1 MPRFS
6 DSERDMWEIEE
17 SKKVSKIPDHE
28 IDAKYE
34 RGEQRI
40 VTESNREKLPN
51 FVAAMKKPGY
61 LDLRPFYQ
69 RRARWDADRQ
79 SKLIESF
86 IMNVPVPPI
95 FLYEKR
101 FNQYEVMDGQQR
113 INAIQDFYD
122 NTLKL
127 KGLKSWPELNGRTY
141 KTLPE
146 KVRAGIDRRSISSI
160 VLLKE
165 SAPDE
170 EADWLLKLIVFERLN
185 TGGVKLSRQEIRNCL
200 YYGRLNKLLLKAAN
214 HLAFRRAWDIP
225 DVPFQVGD
233 SVPTALSENTMFSK
247 MEDTELILRFFAL
260 RHHKTF
266 RGSIQGFFDKYMIRS
281 LDFEDGDFEFLES
294 EFSETI
300 DACVTIFGEHVFRPF
315 DVELDAFDSK
325 PQKAFADSVM
335 VGICESLPH
344 KKVLIERRNEVLEQT
359 KNLFRDHPEKTFT
372 GAGNSKTDIQNRIQL
387 FIDMLNNVAKA

>member
-1 MPRFS
+1 MPNFGP
-6 DSERDMWEIEE
+6 SETNMWGNDRLIAVER
-17 SKKVSKIPDHE
+17 VPDHL

-51 FVAAMKKPGY
+51 FVAALKKTGY
-61 LDLRPFYQ
+61 MDLRPFYQ
-69 RRARWDADRQ
+69 RRARWDAKRQ

-95 FLYEKR
+95 FLYEKQ

-113 INAIQDFYD
+113 INAIQDFYE
-122 NTLKL
+122 NSLTLT
-127 KGLKSWPELNGRTY
+127 GLESWPELNGRTY

-170 EADWLLKLIVFERLN
+170 ESDWLLKLIVFERLN

-200 YYGRLNKLLLKAAN
+200 YYGRLNKLLLELAN
-214 HLAFRRAWDIP
+214 NVIFRRAWEIP
-225 DVPFQVGD
+225 DVPFEVGGV
-233 SVPTALSENTMFSK
+233 VPAELSENNMFSK

-260 RHHKTF
+260 RHHHEFK
-266 RGSIQGFFDKYMIRS
+266 GAIQDFLDLYMIRS
-281 LDFEDGDFEFLES
+281 LKFTDKDFAALRREFD
-294 EFSETI
+294 ETI
-300 DACVTIFGEHVFRPF
+300 DACDRIFADLAFRPF
-315 DVELDAFDSK
+315 DTERNEFERK
-325 PQKAFADSVM
+325 PQKAFADAVV
-335 VGICESLPH
+335 VGICEMIPFKESLIDRRER
-344 KKVLIERRNEVLEQT
+344 VIENT
-359 KNLFRDHPEKTFT
+359 KQLFRDNPPKTFT
-372 GAGNSKTDIQNRIQL
+372 GAGNSKADIQNRINL
-387 FIDMLNNVAKA
+387 YLDMLRKVVE